1 MSADDTMAVRCGAW
15 MDVAARWREEH
26 RALRQRASSK
36 HTRERIELRAEASR
50 LAQCID
56 EIEAMLPKGS
66 ETVKARAYQTDEQ
79 FGYDRWKADE
89 YSMGRGT
96 HDCLII
102 VLPVKPANDQEP

>member
-56 EIEAMLPKGS
+56 EIEAIG
-66 ETVKARAYQTDEQ
+66 RAV
-79 FGYDRWKADE
+79 
-89 YSMGRGT
+89 SSIHLL
-96 HDCLII
+96 HD
-102 VLPVKPANDQEP
+102 